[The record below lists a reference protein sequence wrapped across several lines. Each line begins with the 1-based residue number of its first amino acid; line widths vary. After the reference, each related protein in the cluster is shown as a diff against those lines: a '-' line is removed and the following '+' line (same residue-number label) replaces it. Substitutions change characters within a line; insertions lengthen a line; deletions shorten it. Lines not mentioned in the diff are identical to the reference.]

1 MARRYDGRTTTFD
14 PDGRLFQ
21 IEYAVAAIDN
31 AAPAVGVLAKDGI
44 VIAGEKKVLS
54 KLLATPKSSEKMAT
68 VDEHIVCAVAGLT
81 SDANILLTQ
90 ARLVAQRHLFK
101 YGERAPVETLVQ
113 QLADYK
119 HVYTQT
125 GGLRPFGVSL
135 MYAGWDEHRGFQL
148 YLSDPSG
155 NYGGWKAAA
164 MGANSGNATSHLK
177 GAYEEGVSVTDALDL
192 AVTTLLKAL
201 DTSTPSADRVDVA
214 VLTLAGGLGD
224 TPAAADSADSS
235 SSSSSSSSAAAAPA
249 GTGADAAEDE
259 AFVAAAKA
267 LGTAG
272 GYHDAGA
279 PKPVHRVLSHKE
291 VEAVI
296 ARVADKIAHDDDA
309 KAE

>member
-1 MARRYDGRTTTFD
+1 MVCATK
-14 PDGRLFQ
+14 L
-21 IEYAVAAIDN
+21 
-31 AAPAVGVLAKDGI
+31 AAPAGRNNPPLPRRCRHSPHA
-44 VIAGEKKVLS
+44 
-54 KLLATPKSSEKMAT
+54 
-68 VDEHIVCAVAGLT
+68 
-81 SDANILLTQ
+81 DANILLTQ

-164 MGANSGNATSHLK
+164 MGANCGNATSHLK
-177 GAYEEGVSVTDALDL
+177 GAYEEGISVTDALDL

-224 TPAAADSADSS
+224 TPAAAEGA
-235 SSSSSSSSAAAAPA
+235 SSSSSSSAAASADAPA
-249 GTGADAAEDE
+249 AAGSDATEDAA
-259 AFVAAAKA
+259 FVSAATA

-296 ARVADKIAHDDDA
+296 TRVADKLAHDDD
-309 KAE
+309 KKE

>member
-1 MARRYDGRTTTFD
+1 MSPFA
-14 PDGRLFQ
+14 
-21 IEYAVAAIDN
+21 
-31 AAPAVGVLAKDGI
+31 
-44 VIAGEKKVLS
+44 
-54 KLLATPKSSEKMAT
+54 
-68 VDEHIVCAVAGLT
+68 
-81 SDANILLTQ
+81 DANILLTQ

-101 YGERAPVETLVQ
+101 YGERAPVEALVQ

-177 GAYEEGVSVTDALDL
+177 GAYEEGISVTDALDL

-224 TPAAADSADSS
+224 TPASADAA
-235 SSSSSSSSAAAAPA
+235 SSSSSSSAAAPA
-249 GTGADAAEDE
+249 ATGADATEDS
-259 AFVAAAKA
+259 AFVAAATA

-296 ARVADKIAHDDDA
+296 ARVADKITHDDDKTA
-309 KAE
+309 